1 MQLLTRL
8 QAAGATAPG
17 RGLPDLVPR
26 LWPFFRHTLAPVRL
40 ASVRCLAALLAGGG
54 QHPPHAGADPGGGT
68 RLGGGAPD
76 ACEPGVA
83 HLAAAAGEGLDDPA
97 SGGGAGSP
105 GDPGARSSRA
115 AGPGGRLGPDS
126 NGAGHPGVGPE
137 ELPLAGAPAEWLGA
151 GGVLAPAL
159 RLVFQNLV
167 LEADARVLEASQARP
182 PARPALAHIEQ
193 RSTAARAEA
202 GQQLV
207 HLSLAGSSP

>member
-1 MQLLTRL
+1 MRTAR
-8 QAAGATAPG
+8 AT
-17 RGLPDLVPR
+17 RGLTLRSCRWRARPR
-26 LWPFFRHTLAPVRL
+26 
-40 ASVRCLAALLAGGG
+40 
-54 QHPPHAGADPGGGT
+54 
-68 RLGGGAPD
+68 
-76 ACEPGVA
+76 
-83 HLAAAAGEGLDDPA
+83 
-97 SGGGAGSP
+97 SGW
-105 GDPGARSSRA
+105 AR
-115 AGPGGRLGPDS
+115 
-126 NGAGHPGVGPE
+126 
-137 ELPLAGAPAEWLGA
+137 